1 MRRYISEL
9 TLLVDKKLY
18 INGKTRE
25 DIADDAGI
33 TYQYLNNILVSRSL
47 PSIEVTEV
55 IASHLGEDPKRLRK
69 LVLKCYRMRQ
79 NGIDGGRRKG
89 KTTLSA

>member
-25 DIADDAGI
+25 DIANDAGI
-33 TYQYLNNILVSRSL
+33 TYQHLNNVLVSRAL

-55 IASHLGEDPKRLRK
+55 IARHLGEEPKRLRK
-69 LVLKCYRMRQ
+69 LLLKCYRMRQ
-79 NGIDGGRRKG
+79 NGIDGRQGKG